1 MNQNMMIFKVR
12 LSNHQFQVQTI
23 FQRPV
28 CGQNQDASLYATYPH
43 GEYGV
48 HI

>member
-28 CGQNQDASLYATYPH
+28 WGQNQDASLYATYPH